1 MKNIYDIRQ
10 LLKQFGIFVYI
21 GSREAELD
29 LMEAEIKELFCV
41 SCISN
46 HVYQESILLIRK
58 EKRNLQDGK
67 GANAYE

>member
-1 MKNIYDIRQ
+1 VKDIYDVRQ
-10 LLKQFGIFVYI
+10 LLKRFGVFIYI
-21 GSREAELD
+21 GNREADLD
-29 LMEAEIKELFCV
+29 LMEEEIRELFHI

-46 HVYQESILLIRK
+46 QVYQESLLLIRK